1 VNSKIKLHFYGAA
14 QTVTGSKFLL
24 ETPELNILIDCGMFQ
39 GLKDLRLQNWED
51 FPFCANEIDLVL
63 LTHGH
68 LDHCG
73 YLPRLVKQ
81 GFEGAIKGTAPTLA
95 IASVILRDSAMI
107 QEEEAKQ
114 ANEEGYSKHHPA
126 LPLYSEEDAERAID
140 FFQPID
146 TDQWVSISENI
157 KFRFRKVGHI
167 IGATFIELEVYG
179 KIIVFSGDIGRKGD
193 PLLHPPQ
200 KPEWADIIVME
211 STYGDRQHPQ
221 DDCDSI
227 LIEAV
232 NQAIR
237 ENGTIII
244 PSFAVERLQSLM
256 YKLWMLYSKNK
267 IPNIPIFIDSPMG
280 NEVLA
285 IFNRFDAWHKLTPA
299 EFTAMTRHFNIITS
313 YKDTWKTIDNKRPK
327 IVIAGSGMV
336 TGGRVLTYLRYYLD
350 VPQTQVL
357 LVGFQAE
364 GTRGRRL
371 LEGEKEIKLQGKY
384 IPVKAHIKTI
394 ESLSAHADQ
403 GELIDW
409 LSEIKNIPE
418 QLFLVH
424 GEVQAM
430 EVLKGE
436 ITDVF
441 SWKVILPQLNTAFD
455 LGFNINLK

>member
-1 VNSKIKLHFYGAA
+1 VNPKIKLHFFGAA

-24 ETPELNILIDCGMFQ
+24 ETPEYNILIDCGMFQ
-39 GLKDLRLQNWED
+39 GLKELRLQNWED
-51 FPFCANEIDLVL
+51 FPFPASEIDIVL

-81 GFEGAIKGTAPTLA
+81 SFEGSIRGTAPTLA
-95 IASVILRDSAMI
+95 TASVILRDSAVI
-107 QEEEAKQ
+107 QEEEAEQ
-114 ANEEGYSKHHPA
+114 ANDEGYSKHHPA
-126 LPLYSEEDAERAID
+126 VPLYNQEDAERTID
-140 FFQPID
+140 FFQAVE

-157 KFRFRKVGHI
+157 KCRFRKVGHI
-167 IGATFIELEVYG
+167 IGATFIELEIFR
-179 KIIVFSGDIGRKGD
+179 KLIVFSGDIGRKGD
-193 PLLHPPQ
+193 PLLYPPE

-211 STYGDRQHPQ
+211 STYGNRLHPE
-221 DDCDSI
+221 DDSESI

-232 NQAIR
+232 HQAIR
-237 ENGTIII
+237 DKGTIII
-244 PSFAVERLQSLM
+244 PSFAVERLQTLM
-256 YKLWMLYSKNK
+256 YKLWMLYNKNK
-267 IPNIPIFIDSPMG
+267 IPNIPVFVDSPMG
-280 NEVLA
+280 NEVLD
-285 IFNRFDAWHKLTPA
+285 IFSRFDTWHKLSAT
-299 EFTAMTRHFNIITS
+299 EFNAMTRHFNIITS

-350 VPQTQVL
+350 NPKTQVL

-371 LEGEKEIKLQGKY
+371 QDGEQEIKLHGKY
-384 IPVKAHIKTI
+384 ISVKAQIKTI

-403 GELIDW
+403 SELVDW

-430 EVLKGE
+430 EALQEE
-436 ITDVF
+436 I
-441 SWKVILPQLNTAFD
+441 SKIHRWKAVLPQLNTSYD
-455 LGFNINLK
+455 LGH

>member
-1 VNSKIKLHFYGAA
+1 VNPKIKLHFFGAA

-24 ETPELNILIDCGMFQ
+24 ETSEQNILIDCGMFQ
-39 GLKDLRLQNWED
+39 GLKDLRLLNWED
-51 FPFCANEIDLVL
+51 FPFLASEIDHVL

-81 GFEGAIKGTAPTLA
+81 GFEGSIRGTAPTLA
-95 IASVILRDSAMI
+95 IASVILRDSAVI
-107 QEEEAKQ
+107 QEEEAEQ

-126 LPLYSEEDAERAID
+126 LPLYNQEDAERAID
-140 FFQPID
+140 LFKPID
-146 TDQWVSISENI
+146 KDKWISFSENI
-157 KFRFRKVGHI
+157 KCRFRKIGHI

-193 PLLHPPQ
+193 PLLYPPE
-200 KPEWADIIVME
+200 KPEWADIVVME
-211 STYGDRQHPQ
+211 STYGDRLHPE

-232 NQAIR
+232 HQAIR
-237 ENGTIII
+237 DKGTIII
-244 PSFAVERLQSLM
+244 PSFAVERLQTIM
-256 YKLWMLYSKNK
+256 YKLWMLYNKNK
-267 IPNIPIFIDSPMG
+267 IPNLPVFVDSPMG
-280 NEVLA
+280 NQVLD
-285 IFNRFDAWHKLTPA
+285 IFNRFDTWHKLTSS

-313 YKDTWKTIDNKRPK
+313 YADTWKTIDNKRPK

-350 VPQTQVL
+350 NPLTQVL

-371 LEGEKEIKLQGKY
+371 LDGEEEIKLQGKY
-384 IPVKAHIKTI
+384 IPVKAQIKTI

-430 EVLKGE
+430 EA
-436 ITDVF
+436 F
-441 SWKVILPQLNTAFD
+441 QYKVIETYNIKTTLPKLNEHYS
-455 LGFNINLK
+455 L